1 MKLGFQAIRSVGLAA
16 ALCAGLV
23 LAAGARLVALS
34 LEQHAVQARSA
45 AQSYADQAAQAL
57 QSQLQRLVIT
67 ARTRAAAASQA
78 LATSA
83 TPAASG
89 LTTLPTH
96 PDGFWLMNDG
106 RVLGAAG
113 TGRERAR
120 AIASRWQPSSPGAAP
135 SPAAASTSAGAP
147 ANSNAPVAIQEGTGW
162 LIATRVAVQSSA
174 DSGDGSG
181 AVAQPPAW
189 AVVYRDLDDLLV
201 GAHLDRAGRLGY
213 DFSLAQAG
221 PTERVPLPL
230 ASTRTEPL
238 SQPARARITLP
249 GGTQAWQLD
258 VRPRSGW
265 FPASD
270 LVVESSLVL
279 LVAWLAA
286 LGVAD
291 AAKHLSH
298 LRSALEASRERLHNT
313 QRRLS
318 EELEQRERLQRSFDH
333 AHYHDSFTGLPNRRY
348 FLDQVDRALRE
359 MRTRSGREIAALLIS
374 VGRYK
379 VVTDTLGHTAG
390 DELMVQITR
399 LANQALAGQ
408 EFVLARWADDEL
420 ALLVSAVHSAEGV
433 LHIARLLQQALQ
445 TPIEIRRHRIMAA
458 TSMGATYVES
468 GLQRAEEV
476 LREADIALSSAKA
489 QGGSRLVSYSS
500 AMQTHLM
507 QQVSLEGDLQQ
518 ALERQEFRLMFQPI
532 VDLSGR
538 QIVGMEVLLRWLH
551 PVEGLLRPDRF
562 LSSAEEAGLSVAI
575 TRWIIQRTCQIGRQ
589 WRTMLPSDTQ
599 FYFSVNLS
607 TAALLDPELSEYVR
621 QALSRTE
628 VGPAALKFEVTESSL
643 ISNVGAARQAL
654 DRLHALGVELM
665 LDDFG
670 TGYSS
675 LSHLQLFPFD
685 YIKIDGPFDSRGATT
700 HPTLAGAHHGPDRG
714 TAALV
719 RAMTQ
724 MAEAL
729 GLKTVAEIVET
740 TSAVNSLQ
748 QFGCQF
754 AQGNA
759 FSPPVDADQAFQ
771 RLRARI
777 LEPHDAIALEEPEPE
792 EDDSATM
799 ILPVLPET
807 MIE

>member
-1 MKLGFQAIRSVGLAA
+1 MKGWLLKARSAGIAAI
-16 ALCAGLV
+16 LCAALV
-23 LAAGARLVALS
+23 LAAGARLVTLS
-34 LEQHAVQARSA
+34 LEQHAAQARSA
-45 AQSYADQAAQAL
+45 AQRYAEQAAQTLQRELQQL
-57 QSQLQRLVIT
+57 QSDAQ
-67 ARTRAAAASQA
+67 TRAAAASQA
-78 LATSA
+78 LGDAPIANPAMASA
-83 TPAASG
+83 SLAALPAN
-89 LTTLPTH
+89 
-96 PDGFWLMNDG
+96 PDGFWLMRDG
-106 RVLGAAG
+106 TVASVTA

-120 AIASRWQPSSPGAAP
+120 AIAAQWQASPADGSSSSGAA
-135 SPAAASTSAGAP
+135 SNGSARFA
-147 ANSNAPVAIQEGTGW
+147 AIQEGTGW
-162 LIATRVAVQSSA
+162 LIAVRAPVIAGSIADSSA
-174 DSGDGSG
+174 
-181 AVAQPPAW
+181 PIAW
-189 AVVYRDLDDLLV
+189 SVVYRDLDALLV
-201 GAHLDRAGRLGY
+201 GAQLNRAGRLGY
-213 DFSLAQAG
+213 DFSLSQG
-221 PTERVPLPL
+221 TSGERVSLPL
-230 ASTRTEPL
+230 ATTRTESL
-238 SQPARARITLP
+238 TQPARARVALP
-249 GGTQAWQLD
+249 TGRQAWLLD
-258 VRPRSGW
+258 VSPRSGW
-265 FPASD
+265 FPLSD
-270 LVVESSLVL
+270 TVVESSLVL

-291 AAKHLSH
+291 ASRHLSH
-298 LRSALEASRERLHNT
+298 LRTALDASRQRLQST
-313 QRRLS
+313 QQRLA

-359 MRTRSGREIAALLIS
+359 MRTRSGREIAVLLIS

-399 LANQALAGQ
+399 LANQALAGH
-408 EFVLARWADDEL
+408 ESVLARWADDEL
-420 ALLVSAVHSAEGV
+420 ALLVSGVHSAEGV
-433 LHIARLLQQALQ
+433 LHIARLLQQSLQ
-445 TPIEIRRHRIMAA
+445 TPIELRRHRILAA
-458 TSMGATYVES
+458 TSMGATYIDT

-476 LREADIALSSAKA
+476 LREADIALSAAKA

-500 AMQTHLM
+500 AMQQHLM
-507 QQVSLEGDLQQ
+507 QLVSLEGDLQQ

-532 VDLSGR
+532 VDLSAR
-538 QIVGMEVLLRWLH
+538 QIVGMEILLRWLH
-551 PVEGLLRPDRF
+551 PVEGLLRPEKF

-575 TRWIIQRTCQIGRQ
+575 TRWIIQRACQIGRQ
-589 WRTMLPSDTQ
+589 WRSMLPAGTE

-607 TAALLDPELSEYVR
+607 TAALLDPELSDYVH
-621 QALSRTE
+621 QALSRAE
-628 VGPAALKFEVTESSL
+628 VAPTSLKFEVTESSL

-700 HPTLAGAHHGPDRG
+700 HATLAGARPAPDRG

-719 RAMTQ
+719 RAMTR

-748 QFGCQF
+748 KFGCQF

-777 LEPHDAIALEEPEPE
+777 LEPRDAVAPEEPEAE

-807 MIE
+807 VIE

>member
-1 MKLGFQAIRSVGLAA
+1 RHQSRQSAQGGPFQGLGHTSAHQHRLRTVRGRQPRHTIWTCAHRHHHQPHPVRAGRRLRTCLPLRARHPGHPAAPSPPTQRGIRGAHHAHEARGLLAARRSHRFAGGRAPHADSYRDGALPMKLGFQAIRSVGLAA

-67 ARTRAAAASQA
+67 APTRAAAASQA

-147 ANSNAPVAIQEGTGW
+147 ANSYAPVAIQEGTGW

-420 ALLVSAVHSAEGV
+420 ALLVSAVHSADGV
-433 LHIARLLQQALQ
+433 LHIARVLQQALQ

-476 LREADIALSSAKA
+476 LREA
-489 QGGSRLVSYSS
+489 
-500 AMQTHLM
+500 
-507 QQVSLEGDLQQ
+507 
-518 ALERQEFRLMFQPI
+518 
-532 VDLSGR
+532 
-538 QIVGMEVLLRWLH
+538 
-551 PVEGLLRPDRF
+551 
-562 LSSAEEAGLSVAI
+562 
-575 TRWIIQRTCQIGRQ
+575 
-589 WRTMLPSDTQ
+589 
-599 FYFSVNLS
+599 
-607 TAALLDPELSEYVR
+607 
-621 QALSRTE
+621 
-628 VGPAALKFEVTESSL
+628 
-643 ISNVGAARQAL
+643 
-654 DRLHALGVELM
+654 
-665 LDDFG
+665 
-670 TGYSS
+670 
-675 LSHLQLFPFD
+675 
-685 YIKIDGPFDSRGATT
+685 
-700 HPTLAGAHHGPDRG
+700 
-714 TAALV
+714 
-719 RAMTQ
+719 
-724 MAEAL
+724 
-729 GLKTVAEIVET
+729 
-740 TSAVNSLQ
+740 
-748 QFGCQF
+748 
-754 AQGNA
+754 
-759 FSPPVDADQAFQ
+759 
-771 RLRARI
+771 
-777 LEPHDAIALEEPEPE
+777 
-792 EDDSATM
+792 
-799 ILPVLPET
+799 
-807 MIE
+807 

>member
-1 MKLGFQAIRSVGLAA
+1 MKHWFQRTRSAGLVA
-16 ALCAGLV
+16 ALCAALV

-34 LEQHAVQARSA
+34 LEQHAVQARTA
-45 AQSYADQAAQAL
+45 AQRYADQAGQGL
-57 QSQLQRLVIT
+57 QTQLQRLVSS
-67 ARTRAAAASQA
+67 AQTRATAASQA
-78 LATSA
+78 IATSA
-83 TPAASG
+83 TASADLAA
-89 LTTLPTH
+89 LPTH
-96 PDGFWLMNDG
+96 PDGFWLMNGG
-106 RVLGAAG
+106 RMLGVAG

-120 AIASRWQPSSPGAAP
+120 TIASLWQPSSPGAAP
-135 SPAAASTSAGAP
+135 ASASAP
-147 ANSNAPVAIQEGTGW
+147 ASSGAPVAIQEGTSW
-162 LIATRVAVQSSA
+162 LIAARIPVQSGAAGS
-174 DSGDGSG
+174 DRSG
-181 AVAQPPAW
+181 AVQPLAW

-213 DFSLAQAG
+213 DFSLSQAG
-221 PTERVPLPL
+221 PPERISLPL
-230 ASTRTEPL
+230 ASTRTEAL
-238 SQPARARITLP
+238 SQPARARIVLP
-249 GGTQAWQLD
+249 GGMQAWQLD

-286 LGVAD
+286 LGVGD
-291 AAKHLSH
+291 ATRHLSH
-298 LRSALEASRERLHNT
+298 LRSALDASRERLHST

-433 LHIARLLQQALQ
+433 LQIARLLQQALQ
-445 TPIEIRRHRIMAA
+445 TPIEIRRHRILAA

-507 QQVSLEGDLQQ
+507 QQVSLEG
-518 ALERQEFRLMFQPI
+518 EPI

-575 TRWIIQRTCQIGRQ
+575 TRWIIQRACQIGRQ
-589 WRTMLPSDTQ
+589 WRSMLPAGTE

-621 QALSRTE
+621 QALDRTE
-628 VGPAALKFEVTESSL
+628 VAPTALKFEVTESSL

-700 HPTLAGAHHGPDRG
+700 HPTLAGTRSGPDRG

-724 MAEAL
+724 MAGAL

-740 TSAVNSLQ
+740 ISAANSLQ

-777 LEPHDAIALEEPEPE
+777 LEPHDAVAFQEQEPE

>member
-1 MKLGFQAIRSVGLAA
+1 MKSWFRKTRSAGVVAA
-16 ALCAGLV
+16 VCAALV

-34 LEQHAVQARSA
+34 LEQHAAQARTA
-45 AQSYADQAAQAL
+45 AQGYADQAAAELQA
-57 QSQLQRLVIT
+57 QLQRLIGT
-67 ARTRAAAASQA
+67 AQTRAAAASPVLAAADSTTAAAA
-78 LATSA
+78 LAA
-83 TPAASG
+83 LPA
-89 LTTLPTH
+89 H
-96 PDGFWLMNDG
+96 PDGFWLMNDAQ
-106 RVLGAAG
+106 VIGAAG

-120 AIASRWQPSSPGAAP
+120 TIASVWQSAAAAAPAAPSIPGAAG
-135 SPAAASTSAGAP
+135 TSGAP
-147 ANSNAPVAIQEGTGW
+147 VTLQEGTGW
-162 LIATRVAVQSSA
+162 LIAARAPVSSNP
-174 DSGDGSG
+174 GSG
-181 AVAQPPAW
+181 AGAGAAAPLAW
-189 AVVYRDLDDLLV
+189 AVVYRNLDDLLV
-201 GAHLDRAGRLGY
+201 AARLDRAGRLGY
-213 DFSLAQAG
+213 DFSLSQGGAA
-221 PTERVPLPL
+221 ERVSLPL

-238 SQPARARITLP
+238 SQPARARIALP
-249 GGTQAWQLD
+249 GGTAWQLD

-286 LGVAD
+286 LGVGD
-291 AAKHLSH
+291 AARHLSH
-298 LRSALEASRERLHNT
+298 LRSALEASRERLHST

-359 MRTRSGREIAALLIS
+359 MRTRAGREIAVLLIS

-379 VVTDTLGHTAG
+379 VVTDTLGHTSG

-399 LANQALAGQ
+399 LANEALAAQ
-408 EFVLARWADDEL
+408 EYVLARWAEDEL

-476 LREADIALSSAKA
+476 LREADIALSSAKS

-507 QQVSLEGDLQQ
+507 QLVSLEGDLQQ
-518 ALERQEFRLMFQPI
+518 ALERQEFRLLFQPI
-532 VDLSGR
+532 VDLSAR

-551 PVEGLLRPDRF
+551 PVEGLLRPERF

-575 TRWIIQRTCQIGRQ
+575 TRWIIQRACQIGRQ
-589 WRTMLPSDTQ
+589 WRTMLPAGTD

-621 QALSRTE
+621 QALSRSEGAPTS
-628 VGPAALKFEVTESSL
+628 LKFEVTESSL
-643 ISNVGAARQAL
+643 ISNVGAAQQAL

-700 HPTLAGAHHGPDRG
+700 HPALAGARSGPDRG

-740 TSAVNSLQ
+740 TSAVDSLQ
-748 QFGCQF
+748 RFGCQF

-777 LEPHDAIALEEPEPE
+777 LEPHDAVAIEEPEDE

>member
-1 MKLGFQAIRSVGLAA
+1 
-16 ALCAGLV
+16 
-23 LAAGARLVALS
+23 
-34 LEQHAVQARSA
+34 
-45 AQSYADQAAQAL
+45 
-57 QSQLQRLVIT
+57 
-67 ARTRAAAASQA
+67 
-78 LATSA
+78 
-83 TPAASG
+83 
-89 LTTLPTH
+89 
-96 PDGFWLMNDG
+96 
-106 RVLGAAG
+106 
-113 TGRERAR
+113 
-120 AIASRWQPSSPGAAP
+120 
-135 SPAAASTSAGAP
+135 
-147 ANSNAPVAIQEGTGW
+147 
-162 LIATRVAVQSSA
+162 
-174 DSGDGSG
+174 
-181 AVAQPPAW
+181 
-189 AVVYRDLDDLLV
+189 
-201 GAHLDRAGRLGY
+201 
-213 DFSLAQAG
+213 
-221 PTERVPLPL
+221 
-230 ASTRTEPL
+230 
-238 SQPARARITLP
+238 
-249 GGTQAWQLD
+249 
-258 VRPRSGW
+258 
-265 FPASD
+265 
-270 LVVESSLVL
+270 
-279 LVAWLAA
+279 
-286 LGVAD
+286 
-291 AAKHLSH
+291 
-298 LRSALEASRERLHNT
+298 
-313 QRRLS
+313 
-318 EELEQRERLQRSFDH
+318 
-333 AHYHDSFTGLPNRRY
+333 GLPNRRY

-532 VDLSGR
+532 VALSGR

-551 PVEGLLRPDRF
+551 PVEGLLRPERF

-589 WRTMLPSDTQ
+589 WRSMLPADTQ

-628 VGPAALKFEVTESSL
+628 AAPAALKFEVTENSL

-724 MAEAL
+724 MADAL

-754 AQGNA
+754 AQGNV

-777 LEPHDAIALEEPEPE
+777 LEPHDAVAIQEPEPE